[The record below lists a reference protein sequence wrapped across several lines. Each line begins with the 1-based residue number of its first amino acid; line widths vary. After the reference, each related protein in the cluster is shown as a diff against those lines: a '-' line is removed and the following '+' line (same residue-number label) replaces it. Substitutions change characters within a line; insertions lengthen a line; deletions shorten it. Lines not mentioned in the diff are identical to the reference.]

1 MIDLDERLDWF
12 KTDILPHQ
20 DALRARLKPMMMPGA
35 DIDDVVSEALTRAYA
50 TDDWAAVLNGKHYL
64 FRIARN
70 ILIDAARRNNVV
82 SFGFVADMESLQ
94 EDRST
99 EYGLSAR
106 DRLRH
111 VQRMIEDLP
120 AQCRRVFVM
129 RRVHEYSLGEIA
141 AEMGLSVSTVEKHLA
156 KAVMLLAKA
165 VAEIEEWGFERERQ
179 SSEQT
184 VGAG

>member
-1 MIDLDERLDWF
+1 MIDLDERLAWF
-12 KTDILPHQ
+12 ETDILPHQ
-20 DALRARLKPMMMPGA
+20 GALRARLKAMVSSVA
-35 DIDDVVSEALTRAYA
+35 DVEDVLSETLVRAYA
-50 TDDWAAVLNGKHYL
+50 ADGWSAVANGKHYM

-70 ILIDAARRNNVV
+70 ILIDAARRDNVV

-99 EYGLSAR
+99 EKALSAR

-111 VQRMIEDLP
+111 VGRIIDNLP
-120 AQCRRVFVM
+120 PQCGRVFVL

-156 KAVMLLAKA
+156 RAVMLLAKG
-165 VAEIEEWGFERERQ
+165 VAEIEEWGVERERRGA
-179 SSEQT
+179 EQP
-184 VGAG
+184 VGAR